1 LDLKKGGNLLPHG
14 DVSPEVARS
23 AWVAPGAFVIGDDQ
37 LGEESSVWYGAVLR
51 GDTEPIRVGSR
62 TNVQDGCIL
71 HADPGFPAVVG
82 EGCVVGHNAVVH
94 GCEIGDDCLVGMGA
108 TILNGAKIGDGSIVA
123 AGAVVPEGR
132 EFPPRSLIVGIPAK
146 RIGDVTDEQFA
157 DIERGASEYVER
169 ASAHRKSLDVSRHA
183 G

>member
-1 LDLKKGGNLLPHG
+1 MDLNERGNVLPHH
-14 DVSPEVARS
+14 DTFPQISQS
-23 AWVAPGAFVIGDDQ
+23 AWVAPGASVIGDVH

-51 GDTEPIRVGSR
+51 GDTEPIRIGAR
-62 TNVQDGCIL
+62 TNVQDGCVL
-71 HADPGFPAVVG
+71 HADPGYPAIVG

-94 GCEIGDDCLVGMGA
+94 GCEIGDNCLVGMGC

-146 RIGDVTDEQFA
+146 RVGDVSDEQA
-157 DIERGASEYVER
+157 EDIARGASEYVER
-169 ASAHRKSLDVSRHA
+169 AISHRESLQRGS
-183 G
+183 